1 MESSGINH
9 IGSPIW
15 SIVLCVFLTWF
26 IIFLFQIHGIQ
37 TLRRVSIFPYFLF
50 SWGKADCGRF
60 WLCSVYENKIPFIIA
75 HAKIWIVDVN
85 LLIFILNSHRGCPV
99 RSCIVEVK
107 LCSQHLRSLRQFTF
121 LLCKFQNACHK
132 TQVTNVLS
140 E

>member
-1 MESSGINH
+1 MEHSSLRIPDLVYDISVSNTRNTDVEKGKH
-9 IGSPIW
+9 FS
-15 SIVLCVFLTWF
+15 
-26 IIFLFQIHGIQ
+26 LF
-37 TLRRVSIFPYFLF
+37 FYFLG
-50 SWGKADCGRF
+50 GKADCGTF
-60 WLCSVYENKIPFIIA
+60 WLCSVHENNIPFIIA